1 MIHYFDDTNF
11 KIYNLKKLKKWVKN
25 IIQKENAYIG
35 NINFIFCN
43 DQYLL
48 KINNSYL
55 NKDFYTDVITFDYVK
70 KKKISGD
77 IFISIER
84 VKSNA
89 LKWKQSFYIEL
100 YRVMAHAI
108 LHLLG
113 YKDNLYKERLILHA
127 KEDFYLNLLYL

>member
-1 MIHYFDDTNF
+1 MIHYFYDTNF

>member
-1 MIHYFDDTNF
+1 MIHYFSETNF
-11 KIYNLKKLKKWVKN
+11 KIYNRKKIKKWVKN

-55 NKDFYTDVITFDYVK
+55 NKDFYTDVITFDFVK
-70 KKKISGD
+70 KKKIYGD

-84 VKSNA
+84 VKYNA
-89 LKWKQSFYIEL
+89 LKWKQYFYIEL

>member
-1 MIHYFDDTNF
+1 MIHYFYETNF
-11 KIYNLKKLKKWVKN
+11 KIYNRKKLKKWLKN
-25 IIQKENAYIG
+25 IIQKENAYIS
-35 NINFIFCN
+35 NLNFIFCN

-48 KINNSYL
+48 KINKSYL
-55 NKDFYTDVITFDYVK
+55 NKDFDTDVITFDYVK
-70 KKKISGD
+70 KKQISGD

-84 VKSNA
+84 VKYNA
-89 LKWKQSFYIEL
+89 LKWKQYFDIEL

-127 KEDFYLNLLYL
+127 KEDFYLNLLNL

>member
-1 MIHYFDDTNF
+1 M
-11 KIYNLKKLKKWVKN
+11 
-25 IIQKENAYIG
+25 
-35 NINFIFCN
+35 
-43 DQYLL
+43 
-48 KINNSYL
+48 

-70 KKKISGD
+70 KQKISGD

-89 LKWKQSFYIEL
+89 LKCKQSFYIEL

-113 YKDNLYKERLILHA
+113 YKDNLSKDRLILHA